1 MKATGS
7 LRLKRGIWQM
17 VFEYQ
22 DSIGQRR
29 QKSESTGLPEKG
41 NKRRAQ
47 AMLEKR
53 LDEMFTLDPEATDS
67 LPIFSTGM
75 IGQYAHGNEPSHHV
89 AYLYDYIGKPEKTQR
104 YVSEIMRTQYANRPD
119 GLCGNEDCGQ
129 MSAWYVFSA
138 LGFYP
143 VDPVSLNYAIG
154 TPLFEESIIRLP
166 NGKSF
171 TVRAPGVSAKR
182 YRIEK
187 MTLNGHLLSTPF
199 LTWRDIV
206 SGGELDIVLREEE

>member
-53 LDEMFTLDPEATDS
+53 LDEMEQQYTAALEVMNVLFLCFMRYWLDDV
-67 LPIFSTGM
+67 
-75 IGQYAHGNEPSHHV
+75 V
-89 AYLYDYIGKPEKTQR
+89 A
-104 YVSEIMRTQYANRPD
+104 
-119 GLCGNEDCGQ
+119 
-129 MSAWYVFSA
+129 
-138 LGFYP
+138 
-143 VDPVSLNYAIG
+143 
-154 TPLFEESIIRLP
+154 
-166 NGKSF
+166 
-171 TVRAPGVSAKR
+171 
-182 YRIEK
+182 
-187 MTLNGHLLSTPF
+187 
-199 LTWRDIV
+199 
-206 SGGELDIVLREEE
+206 